1 MIMQLLATAEEM
13 QDVDRAAIR
22 GIGIP
27 GLLLME
33 NAGRAFVEELENRI
47 GSLASKHVA
56 IVCGKGNN
64 GGDGF
69 VIARHLLNKGSSV
82 SVLLLCKRREVS
94 GDAATNLGILLK
106 MLKSEGRRSS
116 LREMKSARQFTGERR
131 PDVIVDAIFGTGF
144 SGSVRGLQ
152 ERAIRWVNRQES
164 FVASVDI
171 PSGVNATT
179 GIVENVA
186 VKADL
191 TVTMGLAKI
200 GHYVGSGREC
210 SGEVNVVDIS
220 IPRHLYTR
228 GKGRVN
234 RVLADDV
241 AKALPRRPLIA
252 HKHSVGKIFVLA
264 GSRTLT
270 GAPFMASQSAM
281 RSGAGAVI
289 LGVPAS
295 IHGVLARKV
304 TEVMVTP
311 LEETQDGTVSLSAW
325 ETIRLRTDWADVVV
339 IGPGLSQNPETEEVV
354 LRLLSTVEKPVVLDA
369 DGLTMAASDL
379 SSLKKRKHMTI
390 LTPHVGEL
398 RRLTGVDSDYIELH
412 RVDVALKAARLL
424 RSIVVLKGA
433 PTITGTPDGHT
444 FVNSTGNPGMATAGS
459 GDVLTGLIASLLGQG
474 MSGASAAFSGVFIHG
489 MAGDMSAKKYGQR
502 GMMAMDILQN
512 IQYVFKSLD

>member
-1 MIMQLLATAEEM
+1 MQLLSTAEEM
-13 QDVDRAAIR
+13 QGFDRAAIDR
-22 GIGIP
+22 IGIP

-33 NAGRAFVEELENRI
+33 NAGRAFIEELEKRT
-47 GSLASKHVA
+47 GRLASKEVA

-69 VIARHLLNKGSSV
+69 VIARHLLNRGSIV
-82 SVLLLCKRREVS
+82 SVLLLCKRSEVT
-94 GDAATNLGILLK
+94 GDAGTNLRILLN
-106 MLKSEGRRSS
+106 MLKSESGKSI
-116 LREMKSARQFTGERR
+116 LQEITSARQFTRVHRSE
-131 PDVIVDAIFGTGF
+131 VIVDAIFGTGF
-144 SGSVRGLQ
+144 SGTVRGLQ
-152 ERAIRWVNRQES
+152 ERAIRWINRQGS
-164 FVASVDI
+164 YVASVDI

-210 SGEVNVVDIS
+210 SGEVTTVDIS
-220 IPRHLYTR
+220 IPQSFFARA
-228 GKGRVN
+228 KGRVN
-234 RVLADDV
+234 RVLAADV
-241 AKALPRRPLIA
+241 ARALPGRPLTA

-270 GAPFMASQSAM
+270 GAPFMTSQSAM
-281 RSGAGAVI
+281 KSGAGAVI
-289 LGVPAS
+289 LGVPKS
-295 IHGVLARKV
+295 IHGVLVRKV

-311 LEETQDGTVSLSAW
+311 LEETSEGTVSLAAW
-325 ETIRLRTDWADVVV
+325 DVIRQKIDWADVVV
-339 IGPGLSQNPETEEVV
+339 IGPGLSQNPETEQVV
-354 LRLLSTVEKPVVLDA
+354 LRLLSIIEKPVVLDA
-369 DGLTMAASDL
+369 DGLTMAASKL
-379 SSLKKRKHMTI
+379 SILKRRKHPTI

-398 RRLTGVDSDYIELH
+398 HRMTGMDSLFIELN
-412 RVDVALKAARLL
+412 RVEVATKAARML

-433 PTITGTPDGHT
+433 PTITGTPDGDT

-474 MSGASAAFSGVFIHG
+474 MSEAQAAFSGAFIHG
-489 MAGDMSAKKYGQR
+489 MAGDLAARKFSQR

-512 IQYVFKSLD
+512 IQFVMKSLEV